1 MFVGSYQVEDRVLE
15 DIKHFL
21 DIDCLDE
28 IILKDIIS
36 QAVDLKASKS
46 KTFPS
51 TLGKTLALIFEKP
64 STRTR
69 VSFEVGMLQLGGNV
83 VILNDKETQLSR
95 GETVSDTARL
105 LSRYADII
113 MLRTDKHKRLN
124 ELASNASVPV
134 INGLTD
140 NTHPCQIMAD
150 ILTFEETK
158 KQSLAKKVFYSTG
171 IFLRDNTII
180 FRLLNIFSDKT
191 EIIKNYLK
199 LKTKASKEYNKSFF
213 NTKRDD
219 VMYYR
224 MTHIDRG
231 YWTFNNDKFNEVS
244 EGLKQSNKYLLKLF
258 NLLQKN
264 NINSTLIIYPWPTQ
278 ILYGDDYHQNH
289 WLNFS
294 QKNNINFLSLYDKFQ
309 SNDIRKFIFENF
321 IYGDIHWNS
330 KGTNLIFKEVVK
342 NIDF

>member
-1 MFVGSYQVEDRVLE
+1 MFVGSYQLE
-15 DIKHFL
+15 DKVLDNIRHFL
-21 DIDCLDE
+21 DIDCLDHN
-28 IILKDIIS
+28 ILKDIIS

-150 ILTFEETK
+150 ILTFQEHRGNIENKTVAWVGDGNNVATSWLHASTKFGFKLRIATPKSLEINKAIILEAKNKGGQIDVFTDPFAAVANADCVLTDTWLSMGAKRDNSQVENLLKPFQVDSKLMETAKANAVFMHCLPAHRGEEVTAEVIDGP
-158 KQSLAKKVFYSTG
+158 QSLVWDEAENRLHVQKA
-171 IFLRDNTII
+171 II
-180 FRLLNIFSDKT
+180 LWCLGK
-191 EIIKNYLK
+191 
-199 LKTKASKEYNKSFF
+199 
-213 NTKRDD
+213 
-219 VMYYR
+219 
-224 MTHIDRG
+224 
-231 YWTFNNDKFNEVS
+231 
-244 EGLKQSNKYLLKLF
+244 
-258 NLLQKN
+258 
-264 NINSTLIIYPWPTQ
+264 
-278 ILYGDDYHQNH
+278 
-289 WLNFS
+289 
-294 QKNNINFLSLYDKFQ
+294 
-309 SNDIRKFIFENF
+309 
-321 IYGDIHWNS
+321 
-330 KGTNLIFKEVVK
+330 
-342 NIDF
+342 

>member
-1 MFVGSYQVEDRVLE
+1 MFVGSCQVEDRVLE

-28 IILKDIIS
+28 NILKDIIS

-95 GETVSDTARL
+95 GETVADTSRL

-113 MLRTDKHKRLN
+113 MLRTDKHQRLN
-124 ELASNASVPV
+124 ELAANASVPV

-150 ILTFEETK
+150 ILTFQEHRGNIENKTIAWVGDGNNVATSWLHASTKFGFKLRIATPKSLEINKAIILEAKNKGGQIDVFTDPFAAVANADCVLTDTWLSMGAKRDNSQVEDLLKPFQVNSKLMETAKANAVFMHCLPAHRGEEVTAEVIDGP
-158 KQSLAKKVFYSTG
+158 QSLVWDEAENRLHVQKA
-171 IFLRDNTII
+171 II
-180 FRLLNIFSDKT
+180 LWCLGK
-191 EIIKNYLK
+191 
-199 LKTKASKEYNKSFF
+199 
-213 NTKRDD
+213 
-219 VMYYR
+219 
-224 MTHIDRG
+224 
-231 YWTFNNDKFNEVS
+231 
-244 EGLKQSNKYLLKLF
+244 
-258 NLLQKN
+258 
-264 NINSTLIIYPWPTQ
+264 
-278 ILYGDDYHQNH
+278 
-289 WLNFS
+289 
-294 QKNNINFLSLYDKFQ
+294 
-309 SNDIRKFIFENF
+309 
-321 IYGDIHWNS
+321 
-330 KGTNLIFKEVVK
+330 
-342 NIDF
+342 